1 MFVKA
6 GTFAEEC
13 ESLVFGV
20 RAYVSVFDDS
30 VFHNRLDN
38 EPL

>member
-6 GTFAEEC
+6 GTFAEGFEP
-13 ESLVFGV
+13 LVFGV
-20 RAYVSVFDDS
+20 RAYVSVFDNS
-30 VFHNRLDN
+30 VFHDRLDN